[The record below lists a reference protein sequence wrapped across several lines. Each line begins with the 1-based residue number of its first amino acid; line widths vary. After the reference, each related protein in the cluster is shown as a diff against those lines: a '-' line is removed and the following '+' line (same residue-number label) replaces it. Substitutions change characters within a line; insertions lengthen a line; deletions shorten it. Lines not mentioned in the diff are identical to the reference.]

1 MANVLNPE
9 PESITLNTTLEPT
22 TLEPATE
29 LEQPP
34 FESTSNPETA
44 EVVEVPALDADAP
57 TEPVAK
63 AVPVEAAP
71 AEEIAPEIV
80 AQAEPVVEAKAEPV
94 VAAAAEPVVEAK
106 AEPVVAAKAE
116 PVVEAKAEPV
126 VEAKAEPVVAAV
138 AETAAEIQ
146 AAPEAAPPATAAAP
160 VARAKAPE
168 HGLESMDDF
177 SAALAAFERE
187 QAAEAAA
194 VEAYGDKIVSGTV
207 IKQTEKHLVVDVG
220 LKSEGLVPL
229 EQVLDHSGAVRFNP
243 GDVIDVVIEREEPEG
258 GYLVSFERAQR
269 LRIWDTIEKAANDK
283 TPMTGTVI
291 SRVKGGLTVDI
302 GLKAF
307 LPGSQLEIRP
317 VRNLDG
323 YLGQQIEV
331 RVIKLNKKRGNVVV
345 SRKEILEEEQ
355 NAKRSTTLEHLGEGA
370 ILTGTVKNLT
380 DYGAFVDL
388 GGIDG
393 LLHITDMSWGR
404 LTHPRDLVNVGDEI
418 QVKVLKF
425 DKDKQRVSLGFKQ
438 LTPDPWL
445 DASERYPVGAHVKG
459 RVLSVTDYGA
469 FVELEQGIEGLVHL
483 SEMTW
488 SKRLK
493 HPSKLVKPGDEV
505 ETVVLSV
512 NPADRR
518 ISLGMKQLLENPWEN
533 LTEKYPTGAVVE
545 GRVRNLTDFGA
556 FIEIEDGIDGLV
568 HVSNLSWTKRV
579 KHPSEIV
586 KKGEKVKAVVLGVEP
601 AEPASLAGHQ
611 AVAARRLGELLRLAS
626 GGRRGPRQGAA
637 DGAIWSLRRDRGGCR
652 GSLPHLRGRRRRRIE
667 AGDGPGARLQDHQD
681 QRRGEE
687 GGLEPARHRPG
698 GQPHTGRALQGGYS
712 QASGLQLHHHARR
725 PDQLAQGRALSRFPF
740 RHQCTTAALRGGR
753 CCLDFVFH
761 SFSLC
766 PASTLASATPGVS
779 FQVKESST
787 MPRNVD
793 ARIPYSAEFQP

>member
-9 PESITLNTTLEPT
+9 TESITLNTELETP

-29 LEQPP
+29 LVQPSS
-34 FESTSNPETA
+34 ESTSNTEIA
-44 EVVEVPALDADAP
+44 EVVATPALDADAP
-57 TEPVAK
+57 TAEPVGQAVTQPEPECEAGQPADASTTEPVAQV
-63 AVPVEAAP
+63 VPP
-71 AEEIAPEIV
+71 AEP
-80 AQAEPVVEAKAEPV
+80 
-94 VAAAAEPVVEAK
+94 
-106 AEPVVAAKAE
+106 
-116 PVVEAKAEPV
+116 
-126 VEAKAEPVVAAV
+126 
-138 AETAAEIQ
+138 EIQ
-146 AAPEAAPPATAAAP
+146 AAQPAAAVETEAAAQPAAAETEAVEVPVAP
-160 VARAKAPE
+160 VAAELAPPQAVAAKPAAAHHE
-168 HGLESMDDF
+168 HGLESIDDF
-177 SAALAAFERE
+177 SAALEAFERE

-194 VEAYGDKIVSGTV
+194 VEAYGDKVVSGTV
-207 IKQTEKHLVVDVG
+207 IKQTEKHLIVDVG
-220 LKSEGLVPL
+220 LKSEGMVPL
-229 EQVLDHSGAVRFNP
+229 EQVQDHTGAVKFQP

-258 GYLVSFERAQR
+258 GYLVSYERAQR
-269 LRIWDTIEKAANDK
+269 LRVWDTIEKAANDK
-283 TPMTGTVI
+283 TPVIGTVV

-355 NAKRSTTLEHLGEGA
+355 NAKRSTTLEQLGEDA

-445 DASERYPVGAHVKG
+445 DATERYPVGAHVKG

-512 NPADRR
+512 NPSDRR
-518 ISLGMKQLLENPWEN
+518 ISLGMKQLMDNPWEN
-533 LTEKYPTGAVVE
+533 LTERYPAGTIVE

-579 KHPSEIV
+579 KHPSEVV

-601 AEPASLAGHQ
+601 Q
-611 AVAARRLGELLRLAS
+611 NRRLSLGIKQLQPDVWESFFATHRVGDVVHGKVLRTAQFGAFVEIAEGVEGLCHISEAGEDAS
-626 GGRRGPRQGAA
+626 GASKLETGLEHDFKIIKINVEEKKVGL
-637 DGAIWSLRRDRGGCR
+637 SLRAIGQ
-652 GSLPHLRGRRRRRIE
+652 E
-667 AGDGPGARLQDHQD
+667 AS
-681 QRRGEE
+681 
-687 GGLEPARHRPG
+687 
-698 GQPHTGRALQGGYS
+698 RAQVESYK
-712 QASGLQLHHHARR
+712 ADTHKH
-725 PDQLAQGRALSRFPF
+725 P
-740 RHQCTTAALRGGR
+740 
-753 CCLDFVFH
+753 
-761 SFSLC
+761 
-766 PASTLASATPGVS
+766 VS
-779 FQVKESST
+779 SST
-787 MPRNVD
+787 TTLGDLINWKSER
-793 ARIPYSAEFQP
+793 

>member
-9 PESITLNTTLEPT
+9 TESPTLNTELELPTLET
-22 TLEPATE
+22 ATE
-29 LEQPP
+29 QVQPSP
-34 FESTSNPETA
+34 ESTSNPNEVELAAATA
-44 EVVEVPALDADAP
+44 PAELDADTTTVAE
-57 TEPVAK
+57 EPVAEE
-63 AVPVEAAP
+63 PV
-71 AEEIAPEIV
+71 AEEH
-80 AQAEPVVEAKAEPV
+80 AQEA
-94 VAAAAEPVVEAK
+94 
-106 AEPVVAAKAE
+106 
-116 PVVEAKAEPV
+116 
-126 VEAKAEPVVAAV
+126 
-138 AETAAEIQ
+138 
-146 AAPEAAPPATAAAP
+146 
-160 VARAKAPE
+160 

-194 VEAYGDKIVSGTV
+194 VEAYGDKIVSATV
-207 IKQTEKHLVVDVG
+207 IKATDKHLVVDVG
-220 LKSEGLVPL
+220 LKSEGLIPL
-229 EQVLDHSGAVRFNP
+229 DQVLDHTGAVKFNA

-258 GYLVSFERAQR
+258 GYLASYEKAQR
-269 LRIWDTIEKAANDK
+269 LRVWDDIEKAANDK
-283 TPMTGTVI
+283 TPVIGTVV

-323 YLGQQIEV
+323 YLGQKIEV

-355 NAKRSTTLEHLGEGA
+355 NSKRSTTLEQLGEDA

-425 DKDKQRVSLGFKQ
+425 DKEKQRVSLGFKQ

-445 DASERYPVGAHVKG
+445 DAAERYPVNARVKG

-533 LTEKYPTGAVVE
+533 LTERYPAGTVVE

-579 KHPSEIV
+579 KHPSEVV

-601 AEPASLAGHQ
+601 QNRRLSLGIKQLQPDVWESFFAAHRLGDIVHGKVLRTAQFGAFVEIAEGVEGLCHVSEAGEGDAGHSSLETGMEHDFKIIKIN
-611 AVAARRLGELLRLAS
+611 VEEKKVGL
-626 GGRRGPRQGAA
+626 
-637 DGAIWSLRRDRGGCR
+637 SLRAVSGQEASRAEVQDYKAEREPRGKGEARGG
-652 GSLPHLRGRRRRRIE
+652 SHKAP
-667 AGDGPGARLQDHQD
+667 
-681 QRRGEE
+681 
-687 GGLEPARHRPG
+687 
-698 GQPHTGRALQGGYS
+698 
-712 QASGLQLHHHARR
+712 
-725 PDQLAQGRALSRFPF
+725 
-740 RHQCTTAALRGGR
+740 
-753 CCLDFVFH
+753 
-761 SFSLC
+761 
-766 PASTLASATPGVS
+766 VS
-779 FQVKESST
+779 SST
-787 MPRNVD
+787 TTLGDLINWKSERENE
-793 ARIPYSAEFQP
+793 S